1 MGLRKGMAVLVYYRV
16 EGGPHV
22 NEIFQAVLI
31 AHESAATR
39 GKKNDKK
46 LWKRVAPSETEFAGF
61 PLTLHGPFA
70 VMPYAGEGT
79 VNI

>member
-1 MGLRKGMAVLVYYRV
+1 MAVLVYYRV

-22 NEIFQAVLI
+22 NATFQAVLI

-39 GKKNDKK
+39 GKKMTTNFGNE
-46 LWKRVAPSETEFAGF
+46 LSLQRLSLPGF

-70 VMPYAGEGT
+70 VMPYAGEVT